1 MALIKGGLIRTGIR
15 ALSGGVGLVSESIQS
30 YKQGYGKENENEAA
44 GSKSKSQGEQ
54 KELQSTEQHVL
65 PQGELEDDEVTLNND
80 DLEEVWKLDDTQEDV
95 VSESPAFTQPAASKD
110 PVHDFIHKHP
120 PSPHGAGTKQ
130 EPLALPII
138 LPQRRPKERSRGFVR
153 AYAPVLENCGI
164 DQTTWLAFLDAFQ
177 KSSAANPWLECMN
190 FAAFASLA
198 IPVPG
203 VSFAVEAVVREAT
216 KLTME
221 LQSRQRTNRALYT
234 LNQEFFRPRGLY
246 CLVMTYDP
254 DSRARVQEVNLAS
267 NIAQHSGPPTGLANF
282 KVADGTTHRE
292 WQFPETA
299 PLVFPSLDQLAEET
313 KGDGAQKKKKVAETY
328 KYVANYWDKRAT
340 AAYQAQHP
348 NTPLAQGP
356 KNEFTSRYADPT
368 HPASSGSLIAF
379 LSGGRL
385 VPGPESRGLISG
397 MYSVVDQ
404 AVRGVPQGTGKGKE
418 YYDRQ
423 YGEEHRRNPYSKHYR
438 GRGQRRGRYTKS
450 GMKVGVVS
458 TPVGLYKRYLTA
470 VSFCELLGGDVV
482 RGCA

>member
-1 MALIKGGLIRTGIR
+1 MQRDGSTPRQKGGLIRAGLR
-15 ALSGGVGLVSESIQS
+15 ALSGGVGLASESIQS
-30 YKQGYGKENENEAA
+30 YKQGKGKENQNETDPTKPAR
-44 GSKSKSQGEQ
+44 QEEQ
-54 KELQSTEQHVL
+54 KGSDSKDQHLV
-65 PQGELEDDEVTLNND
+65 PQGHSEDDEATLNNE

-95 VSESPAFTQPAASKD
+95 ANVPLPLTQPAPSKD
-110 PVHDFIHKHP
+110 PVDDFIHKHP
-120 PSPHGAGTKQ
+120 CPPHVTGTKQ
-130 EPLALPII
+130 EQLALPII

-190 FAAFASLA
+190 FAAFAA
-198 IPVPG
+198 IAVPVPG
-203 VSFAVEAVVREAT
+203 VAFAIEAVIREAT

-234 LNQEFFRPRGLY
+234 LNQNFFRPRGLY

-254 DSRARVQEVNLAS
+254 DSRARVQEINLTS
-267 NIAQHSGPPTGLANF
+267 NIAQHSSSPTGLANF
-282 KVADGTTHRE
+282 KAADGTTHRD

-299 PLVFPSLDQLAEET
+299 PLVFPGLDQLAEET

-356 KNEFTSRYADPT
+356 KGEFTSRYADPT

-379 LSGGRL
+379 ATGGRL
-385 VPGPESRGLISG
+385 VPGPESRGLIGG
-397 MYSVVDQ
+397 MYSVIDQ
-404 AVRGVPQGTGKGKE
+404 AVRGVPQGTGKGKQ
-418 YYDRQ
+418 YYDQ
-423 YGEEHRRNPYSKHYR
+423 NYGEHHWRNPYSKHYR
-438 GRGQRRGRYTKS
+438 GRGRVKGMYTE
-450 GMKVGVVS
+450 GGVRIGPVS
-458 TPVGLYKRYLTA
+458 TPVGLYKKYLTA
-470 VSFCELLGGDVV
+470 VSYAIYG
-482 RGCA
+482 